1 MRVLTAIGFV
11 FVLATATSGQQ
22 GAQPTPTDRTKAS
35 QFTAA
40 ELAAAIAKVPAD
52 RPVTSTRIFTLAPY
66 AVNVERRQPLP
77 QGASVHE
84 AQAELFYVIDGSAT
98 LLTGGK
104 LIDGTRN
111 GTNLSGKGI
120 EGGTRNQFNKGD
132 FLVVPSGVP
141 HQLVDIKAPVTLMS
155 LYLPNT
161 TNTQ

>member
-1 MRVLTAIGFV
+1 MKHVLTTFAVAAALGLAASAASAQTLAAVKSRGMVNCGSNTGLAGF
-11 FVLATATSGQQ
+11 GQQ

-40 ELAAAIAKVPAD
+40 DLAAAIAKVPSD

-104 LIDGTRN
+104 LPSRRQHKTDPDKSALQEIMGEVDD
-111 GTNLSGKGI
+111 LSRDRG
-120 EGGTRNQFNKGD
+120 
-132 FLVVPSGVP
+132 
-141 HQLVDIKAPVTLMS
+141 
-155 LYLPNT
+155 
-161 TNTQ
+161 